1 MDPPQAKRRQ
11 CNLFEFG
18 LRKLPPGSNLEER
31 AGFTGPRLAPE
42 VREAQL
48 QRLESEAL
56 SRRESIVRNAEAAGD
71 ARLAAASGSTARPV
85 GRPLKHHN
93 GCALLP
99 AS

>member
-1 MDPPQAKRRQ
+1 MDSPQAKRLQ

-56 SRRESIVRNAEAAGD
+56 RRRESIVRNAEAAGD
-71 ARLAAASGSTARPV
+71 ARLGSLPHQGAPPV
-85 GRPLKHHN
+85 PN
-93 GCALLP
+93 
-99 AS
+99 